1 MLPGNL
7 QIRLITSCSGVST
20 EAVITGD
27 NLSNCCP
34 VLTNLPGAIVGAL
47 VELVIRP
54 VALVGSKPTTAAEA
68 MPPAPA
74 EAVALTVV
82 EAAKAGKEDAEREVG
97 IPPAFPV
104 LALAMAMPLVLLL
117 LLLPKPAAEA
127 PDDEDD
133 AVALLPKD
141 PTRRIPPAFSRL
153 DEDDDPVVLVPLPVD
168 PTLPISRNKIDGLC
182 GIATAAFV
190 LIEDKLVVIV
200 AAAEDADGKA
210 AAEE

>member
-1 MLPGNL
+1 
-7 QIRLITSCSGVST
+7 
-20 EAVITGD
+20 
-27 NLSNCCP
+27 
-34 VLTNLPGAIVGAL
+34 
-47 VELVIRP
+47 
-54 VALVGSKPTTAAEA
+54 

-74 EAVALTVV
+74 EAVALTVA

-97 IPPAFPV
+97 TPPAFPV

-127 PDDEDD
+127 PNDEDEDD

-141 PTRRIPPAFSRL
+141 PTRRIPPAFDRL